1 MAVRAAALPVRLRG
15 GRAPGG
21 PALLLAAAVAV
32 VGVAGLSTAF
42 AVPLVGAVAF
52 GLLVV
57 AFARLPHVM
66 AAVLVVFLS
75 TQPLLRDFV
84 SPSFGPAKDVI
95 VIAAVFA
102 AVWWLVFGE
111 VERRR
116 IDAWLLAGIA
126 VVLAVYVINPAGS
139 HDAAWFHAT
148 RLVLEAFL
156 LLVVGLSTPDPRR
169 TWRWTLVA
177 LGVSA
182 AGIAIWGLVQQQI
195 GLYGLVNLGY
205 GYDQQVRLT
214 AGGSFRSFGTFDD
227 PFNYAAFLAIALT
240 SVVLARRRP
249 ALVALLVPLL
259 VAGIAVSFVR
269 TSLAFLPVLLMLAL
283 LQRRRTISLVAVLA
297 AMLAAVVLFLAVS
310 PPDPPSRVGTGRADV
325 IITLNGRTE
334 GWTKILDTPR
344 AAIAGRGVGDLG
356 TGRARADAAALAAP
370 TNQPSQQT
378 AAEHQRYN
386 IDSSYFALAADVG
399 VVGLLLVLAVFAR
412 IVTLGLRIVGRGRTE
427 GWVVI
432 GLVLE
437 MAVDSLTRT
446 SLTSFPVGFIGLFV
460 LGAALAAGLAE
471 RPGLSPRTRGPG

>member
-1 MAVRAAALPVRLRG
+1 MAARAVALPVRARG

-21 PALLLAAAVAV
+21 AALALALAAAVA
-32 VGVAGLSTAF
+32 GVAALSTAL
-42 AVPLVGAVAF
+42 AVPMAAAVAF
-52 GLLVV
+52 ALLVV

-66 AAVLVVFLS
+66 AAVLVVFLA

-84 SPSFGPAKDVI
+84 SSGFGPAKDVV
-95 VIAAVFA
+95 VIAATVA
-102 AVWWLVFGE
+102 AGWWLAFGG

-126 VVLAVYVINPAGS
+126 VVLAVYLINPAGS
-139 HDAAWFHAT
+139 HDTAWFHAT

-156 LLVVGLSTPDPRR
+156 LLIVGFSTPDPRR
-169 TWRWTLVA
+169 TWRWTLAA

-195 GLYGLVNLGY
+195 GLYGLVDLGY

-240 SVVLARRRP
+240 SAVLARRKP
-249 ALVALLVPLL
+249 ALVAILVPLL

-269 TSLAFLPVLLMLAL
+269 TSLAFLPVLLALAL
-283 LQRRRTISLVAVLA
+283 LQRRRTIALVAVLA

-325 IITLNGRTE
+325 IITLNGRTD
-334 GWTKILDTPR
+334 GWAKILDTPR

-356 TGRARADAAALAAP
+356 TGKARADAAARAAQR
-370 TNQPSQQT
+370 NQPSQQT
-378 AAEHQRYN
+378 SAQHQRYN
-386 IDSSYFALAADVG
+386 VDSSYFALAADIG

-412 IVTLGLRIVGRGRTE
+412 ISTLGVRIIGRGRTE

-460 LGAALAAGLAE
+460 LGVALASGLAD
-471 RPGLSPRTRGPG
+471 RPGAQRA